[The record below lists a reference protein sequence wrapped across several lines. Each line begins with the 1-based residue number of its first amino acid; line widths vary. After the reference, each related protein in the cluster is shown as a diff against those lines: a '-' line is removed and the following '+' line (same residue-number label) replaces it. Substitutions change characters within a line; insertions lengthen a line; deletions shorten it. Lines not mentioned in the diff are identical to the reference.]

1 MEEKNEK
8 KTLKERFEEGKQKAK
23 TFWEEHKVAIIKGAV
38 ATAVTV
44 GGIALF
50 KKASS
55 ALEPGDTLELDKLDV
70 ASGGGTIEQKDLI
83 AETFWK
89 ENDMDSVH
97 GDIQEH
103 LKAINDICN
112 DKGVVC
118 NVIAGLGGDSEFEND
133 YVFSEYYKDGTFLK
147 AVNQEYR
154 R

>member
-1 MEEKNEK
+1 MDEKNEK
-8 KTLKERFEEGKQKAK
+8 KTLKERFEDGKQKAK

-44 GGIALF
+44 GGIVLF
-50 KKASS
+50 KKASD

-70 ASGGGTIEQKDLI
+70 ASRGGTIEQKDLI
-83 AETFWK
+83 AEAFWK
-89 ENDMDSVH
+89 ENDMDTTH

-103 LKAINDICN
+103 LRAINDICN

-118 NVIAGLGGDSEFEND
+118 NISAGLGGGDFDDN
-133 YVFSEYYKDGTFLK
+133 YCWTEYRGDGGFVKDI
-147 AVNQEYR
+147 VQEYR